1 MTKFFWNWV
10 IYVTYCNFYVSKSRQ
25 SFDDGWSLVFN
36 HTKFKK
42 GIVPTFSL
50 SHPLVLPT
58 LPDEDRLISKYMQ
71 NIIGDLRTLCK
82 MEERYSLHLDSLIR
96 ISDSDEITYP
106 ELAYLLH
113 PKSRI
118 TRILKHGVEEC
129 SSCLA
134 HEGVL

>member
-1 MTKFFWNWV
+1 
-10 IYVTYCNFYVSKSRQ
+10 
-25 SFDDGWSLVFN
+25 VFN

-42 GIVPTFSL
+42 GFVPTFSL

-58 LPDEDRLISKYMQ
+58 LSDEDKLIGNHMK
-71 NIIGDLRTLCK
+71 NIIGDLRRLCK
-82 MEERYSLHLDSLIR
+82 MEERYYLHLDSLNR
-96 ISDSDEITYP
+96 VSASEQVACP

-118 TRILKHGVEEC
+118 TRILKHGIEEC

-134 HEGVL
+134 HEGVI

>member
-1 MTKFFWNWV
+1 M
-10 IYVTYCNFYVSKSRQ
+10 TYCILYIINLRK
-25 SFDDGWSLVFN
+25 SFDDGWSIVFN

-42 GIVPTFSL
+42 GLVPTFSL
-50 SHPLVLPT
+50 SFPLILPT
-58 LPDEDRLISKYMQ
+58 LHNEDKLIGKHMQ
-71 NIIGDLRTLCK
+71 TIIGDLRRLCK
-82 MEERYSLHLDSLIR
+82 MEERYSLHLECLNRVDDSNQV
-96 ISDSDEITYP
+96 TCP

-129 SSCLA
+129 SSCMA